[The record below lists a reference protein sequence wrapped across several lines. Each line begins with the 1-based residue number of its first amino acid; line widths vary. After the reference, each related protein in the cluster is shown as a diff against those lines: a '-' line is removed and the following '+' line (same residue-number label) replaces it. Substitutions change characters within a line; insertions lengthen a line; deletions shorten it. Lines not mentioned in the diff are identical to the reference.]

1 MKFGPRS
8 IRGKTACIAV
18 GVTAA
23 AMALTVAAMAF
34 AAQAAFV
41 NSVSDTLESRVDEV
55 VRQIQDGSLSSS
67 ISATGSDLV
76 QVIDENG
83 QVVSASEW
91 AQGVSA
97 MTQGGAPVGE
107 TSAHE
112 LDDLELKR
120 TQEAQNVTVIEV
132 HMDKEDDS
140 EDDSK
145 GDDDSAAE
153 DASKSEPASDDA
165 AEDAPAAAPQS
176 APASPAP
183 ANPTPAPAN
192 PAPAPAYDGDSGYGD
207 GDSGYGDS
215 GGDSGYDSAVGEGI
229 AHFVGMLLSVASD
242 IAAAVDD
249 VELGVPRAWAADAA
263 AQDAA
268 TEGTDAQPGQD
279 AAGKTA
285 DEGAV
290 PSVESSIR
298 ATDLFGNAGPFLMV
312 ERGVVTGE
320 GTMTVAA
327 MASLAPAYEAAKT
340 AAVLLATAFAVLLV
354 FVAVLSW
361 MLAAR
366 TLRPVEQMR
375 AAADSISIGD
385 LSERIPVPEK
395 DTDLS
400 RLAGTFNAMLARLEA
415 SVAEQRRFVSDASHE
430 LKSPVA
436 AIRIMLETMRD
447 HPDAVDVNELLDDLM
462 GENERVSGIV
472 SDLLLL
478 ARQDEGVSRLNKE
491 PIDICDLLYE
501 EAALLKGRTTSEVDV
516 SDVQPVVCSADH
528 EALSHAVRN
537 LMDNAA
543 RYAKTRVK
551 VSCAQAGDAVRIA
564 VSDDGKGIA
573 PEDRERVFGRFV
585 RLEEGRSRK
594 EGSTGLG
601 LAVVKTVAEQHG
613 GTAMFVEPELGGAT
627 AVLEIPS

>member
-23 AMALTVAAMAF
+23 AMALTVAAVAF

-55 VRQIQDGSLSSS
+55 ARQIQDGSLSSS
-67 ISATGSDLV
+67 ISATGADLV

-107 TSAHE
+107 TSARE

-132 HMDKEDDS
+132 HMDRG
-140 EDDSK
+140 DDSK
-145 GDDDSAAE
+145 GDGDSAAE
-153 DASKSEPASDDA
+153 DASKSEPASDDV

-176 APASPAP
+176 APANPAP
-183 ANPTPAPAN
+183 SNPAPAPAN
-192 PAPAPAYDGDSGYGD
+192 PAPAPVYDGDSGYGD

-268 TEGTDAQPGQD
+268 AEGADAQPGQD

-285 DEGAV
+285 DEGIV
-290 PSVESSIR
+290 PSVGSSIR

-354 FVAVLSW
+354 FVAALSW

-395 DTDLS
+395 DADLS

-491 PIDICDLLYE
+491 PIDMCDLLYE
-501 EAALLKGRTTSEVDV
+501 EAALLKGRTTNEIDV

-551 VSCAQAGDAVRIA
+551 VSCAQTDDAVRIT

-601 LAVVKTVAEQHG
+601 LAVVKTVAAQHG

>member
-1 MKFGPRS
+1 M
-8 IRGKTACIAV
+8 
-18 GVTAA
+18 
-23 AMALTVAAMAF
+23 
-34 AAQAAFV
+34 
-41 NSVSDTLESRVDEV
+41 
-55 VRQIQDGSLSSS
+55 
-67 ISATGSDLV
+67 
-76 QVIDENG
+76 
-83 QVVSASEW
+83 
-91 AQGVSA
+91 
-97 MTQGGAPVGE
+97 
-107 TSAHE
+107 
-112 LDDLELKR
+112 
-120 TQEAQNVTVIEV
+120 
-132 HMDKEDDS
+132 
-140 EDDSK
+140 
-145 GDDDSAAE
+145 
-153 DASKSEPASDDA
+153 
-165 AEDAPAAAPQS
+165 
-176 APASPAP
+176 
-183 ANPTPAPAN
+183 
-192 PAPAPAYDGDSGYGD
+192 
-207 GDSGYGDS
+207 
-215 GGDSGYDSAVGEGI
+215 
-229 AHFVGMLLSVASD
+229 ASD

-268 TEGTDAQPGQD
+268 AEGADAQPGQD

-285 DEGAV
+285 DEGIV
-290 PSVESSIR
+290 PSVGSSIR

-354 FVAVLSW
+354 FVAALSW

-395 DTDLS
+395 DADLS

-501 EAALLKGRTTSEVDV
+501 EAALLKGRTTNEIDV

-551 VSCAQAGDAVRIA
+551 VSCAQTDDAVRIT

-601 LAVVKTVAEQHG
+601 LAVVKTVAAQHG

>member
-23 AMALTVAAMAF
+23 AMALTVAAVAF

-120 TQEAQNVTVIEV
+120 TQEVQNVTVIEV
-132 HMDKEDDS
+132 HMDK

-207 GDSGYGDS
+207 GDSGY
-215 GGDSGYDSAVGEGI
+215 DSAVGEGI
-229 AHFVGMLLSVASD
+229 AHFVGMLFRVASD

-249 VELGVPRAWAADAA
+249 VELGVSRAWAADAA

-268 TEGTDAQPGQD
+268 TEGADAQPSQD
-279 AAGKTA
+279 AAGKMA
-285 DEGAV
+285 DEGV
-290 PSVESSIR
+290 VSSVESSIR

-354 FVAVLSW
+354 FVAALSW

-395 DTDLS
+395 DADLS

-551 VSCAQAGDAVRIA
+551 VSCAQAGDAVRIT

>member
-23 AMALTVAAMAF
+23 AMALTVAAVAF

-55 VRQIQDGSLSSS
+55 ARQIQDGSLSSS
-67 ISATGSDLV
+67 ISATGADLV

-97 MTQGGAPVGE
+97 MTQGGASVGE
-107 TSAHE
+107 TSARE

-132 HMDKEDDS
+132 HMDRGDY
-140 EDDSK
+140 SK
-145 GDDDSAAE
+145 GDGDSAAE

-176 APASPAP
+176 APANPAP
-183 ANPTPAPAN
+183 SNPAPAPAN
-192 PAPAPAYDGDSGYGD
+192 PAPAPVYDGDSGYGD

-268 TEGTDAQPGQD
+268 AEGADAQPGQD

-285 DEGAV
+285 DEGIV
-290 PSVESSIR
+290 PYVESSIR

-354 FVAVLSW
+354 FVAALSW

-395 DTDLS
+395 DADLS

-501 EAALLKGRTTSEVDV
+501 EAALLKGRTTNEIDV

-551 VSCAQAGDAVRIA
+551 VSCAQTDDAVRIT

-601 LAVVKTVAEQHG
+601 LAVVKTVAAQHG

>member
-23 AMALTVAAMAF
+23 AMALTVAAVAF

-55 VRQIQDGSLSSS
+55 ARQIQDGSLSSS
-67 ISATGSDLV
+67 ISATGADLV

-107 TSAHE
+107 TSARE

-132 HMDKEDDS
+132 HMDRG
-140 EDDSK
+140 DDSK
-145 GDDDSAAE
+145 GDGDSAAE
-153 DASKSEPASDDA
+153 DASKSEPASDDV

-176 APASPAP
+176 APANPAP
-183 ANPTPAPAN
+183 SNPAPAPAN
-192 PAPAPAYDGDSGYGD
+192 PAPAPVYDGDSGYGD

-268 TEGTDAQPGQD
+268 AEGADAQPGQD

-285 DEGAV
+285 DEGIV

-354 FVAVLSW
+354 FVAALSW

-395 DTDLS
+395 DADLS

-501 EAALLKGRTTSEVDV
+501 EAALLKGRTTNEIDV

-551 VSCAQAGDAVRIA
+551 VSCAQTDDAVRIT

-601 LAVVKTVAEQHG
+601 LAVVKTVAAQHG